1 MRFMEASSL
10 RLGDKLM
17 LKSGQHNVRR
27 LTWRNGLVTVND
39 ILVFD
44 ADEAV
49 AVLSD
54 STSTSVPIDREVLW
68 RQAVALQ
75 VLLDSAIVE

>member
-10 RLGDKLM
+10 RLGDLLM
-17 LKSGQHNVRR
+17 FNKGATIKVTR
-27 LTWRNGLVTVND
+27 LTWHNGEVLVND
-39 ILVFD
+39 
-44 ADEAV
+44 AYSYQTDETV
-49 AVLSD
+49 
-54 STSTSVPIDREVLW
+54 SVSSGPTFVPVDREVLW